1 MPLPPPVGGRRE
13 AAARRCRH
21 PEVAAL
27 RRRCHREVV
36 AGRGGARRRGRGRG
50 LRGGERRRGRSPSG
64 GGGGSGAMAAEGKV
78 TGQSQEQ
85 FLLLAKAARGAA
97 LASLIH
103 QVLEAPG
110 IYVFGELLD
119 MPAVREVRP
128 DRPSRGPD
136 PGPGPGPA
144 PTARPGR

>member
-1 MPLPPPVGGRRE
+1 
-13 AAARRCRH
+13 
-21 PEVAAL
+21 
-27 RRRCHREVV
+27 
-36 AGRGGARRRGRGRG
+36 
-50 LRGGERRRGRSPSG
+50 
-64 GGGGSGAMAAEGKV
+64 MAAEGKV

-128 DRPSRGPD
+128 ARPR
-136 PGPGPGPA
+136 PGPA
-144 PTARPGR
+144 PAARRGPGGRPAGALSAAGAGGA

>member
-1 MPLPPPVGGRRE
+1 MAEPAGGGAGAGVSVGGWVGGQSER
-13 AAARRCRH
+13 ARRG
-21 PEVAAL
+21 P
-27 RRRCHREVV
+27 
-36 AGRGGARRRGRGRG
+36 
-50 LRGGERRRGRSPSG
+50 
-64 GGGGSGAMAAEGKV
+64 MAAEGKV

-128 DRPSRGPD
+128 A
-136 PGPGPGPA
+136 PGPGPGPRGL
-144 PTARPGR
+144 PPLSHPPRRR

>member
-1 MPLPPPVGGRRE
+1 
-13 AAARRCRH
+13 
-21 PEVAAL
+21 
-27 RRRCHREVV
+27 
-36 AGRGGARRRGRGRG
+36 
-50 LRGGERRRGRSPSG
+50 
-64 GGGGSGAMAAEGKV
+64 MAAEGKV

-119 MPAVREVRP
+119 MPAVREVSP
-128 DRPSRGPD
+128 DPAPAPAPPHSPAPCPDPSPLSRSWPTASSRPSF
-136 PGPGPGPA
+136 A
-144 PTARPGR
+144 S

>member
-1 MPLPPPVGGRRE
+1 MRGAIAAGPCCRWRLGAGVG
-13 AAARRCRH
+13 A
-21 PEVAAL
+21 
-27 RRRCHREVV
+27 
-36 AGRGGARRRGRGRG
+36 
-50 LRGGERRRGRSPSG
+50 
-64 GGGGSGAMAAEGKV
+64 GAMAAEGKV

-119 MPAVREVRP
+119 MPAVREVSP
-128 DRPSRGPD
+128 DPAPAPAPPHSPAPCPDPSPLSRSWPTASSRPSF
-136 PGPGPGPA
+136 A
-144 PTARPGR
+144 S